1 MVRQPV
7 RGAIEEPFDRLYRA
21 ESDRL
26 WRALV
31 AFSGDA
37 ELASDAVAE
46 AFAQCIRR
54 GVEVRDPRAWLWR
67 AAFAIARGA
76 LKERSRW
83 RTLSDLREEPTQDEG
98 LARLLDALAR
108 LPERQRAV
116 VLLRHYAGY
125 RPSEV
130 ARMLGIAPATV
141 RVHLARARRALKR
154 LLEEERR

>member
-1 MVRQPV
+1 M
-7 RGAIEEPFDRLYRA
+7 RGALEEPFDRLYRA

-31 AFSGDA
+31 AFSGDR
-37 ELASDAVAE
+37 EVASDAVAE

-54 GVEVRDPRAWLWR
+54 GGEVRDPRAWLWR
-67 AAFAIARGA
+67 AGFAIARGE

-83 RTLSDLREEPTQDEG
+83 RTLAEVEDEPAPDEG
-98 LARLLDALAR
+98 LGRLLRALAH
-108 LPERQRAV
+108 LSSKQRAA

-125 RPSEV
+125 RPHEV

-141 RVHLARARRALKR
+141 RVHLARARRSLAK
-154 LLEEERR
+154 LLEEGWE